1 MQTAL
6 EICIAYSDQGGFAYR
21 QGWATA
27 AGFKRASESPIYV
40 GVKDGEIWKFKDA
53 DGKHIAFERYV
64 PSIDDILM
72 RDWEYEF

>member
-6 EICIAYSDQGGFAYR
+6 EICVAYSDQGGFAYR
-21 QGWATA
+21 KGWATA
-27 AGFKRASESPIYV
+27 AGFKRASESPVYV
-40 GVKDGEIWKFKDA
+40 GVKDGEIWRYKD
-53 DGKHIAFERYV
+53 GVYFEKYT